1 MEKYVE
7 VFAARDITF
16 AYLMKANL
24 EDAGI
29 PVQIA
34 NENLQN
40 MYCIDGMVPRVLVPE
55 KFKEQA
61 LQIISEIQNM
71 PEDAIED
78 DYELWEENYEEDD
91 ENLDEGDF

>member
-7 VFAARDITF
+7 VFTASDITF

-40 MYCIDGMVPRVLVPE
+40 VYGMVKPRVLVPE

-71 PEDAIED
+71 PEDTIED
-78 DYELWEENYEEDD
+78 DYEFLEENYEEDD
-91 ENLDEGDF
+91 ENSDEDSC